1 MESSVNYISLIENLI
16 RPLINFQEDLYI
28 KELPSGTEHIL
39 IQVVVNKQDLGRVI
53 GKQGKVANAI
63 RTLAYAMGSQQ
74 QHTPSPSDGE
84 SKHRAVS
91 EGCKDTALT

>member
-28 KELPSGTEHIL
+28 KALPSETEHIL

-74 QHTPSPSDGE
+74 H
-84 SKHRAVS
+84 KKIKIKR
-91 EGCKDTALT
+91 LR

>member
-1 MESSVNYISLIENLI
+1 MELSVNYISLIENLI

-63 RTLAYAMGSQQ
+63 RTLAYATGSQQ
-74 QHTPSPSDGE
+74 HKKIKINFDSYE
-84 SKHRAVS
+84 
-91 EGCKDTALT
+91 

>member
-16 RPLINFQEDLYI
+16 RPLIHYQEDLYI
-28 KELPSGTEHIL
+28 KELPSETEYIL
-39 IQVVVNKQDLGRVI
+39 LQVIVNKQDLGRVI

-74 QHTPSPSDGE
+74 HKKIKINFDSYE
-84 SKHRAVS
+84 
-91 EGCKDTALT
+91 

>member
-1 MESSVNYISLIENLI
+1 MELSVNYISLIENLI

-74 QHTPSPSDGE
+74 HKKIKINFDSYE
-84 SKHRAVS
+84 
-91 EGCKDTALT
+91 

>member
-63 RTLAYAMGSQQ
+63 RTLVYAMGSQQ
-74 QHTPSPSDGE
+74 HKKIKINFDSYE
-84 SKHRAVS
+84 
-91 EGCKDTALT
+91 